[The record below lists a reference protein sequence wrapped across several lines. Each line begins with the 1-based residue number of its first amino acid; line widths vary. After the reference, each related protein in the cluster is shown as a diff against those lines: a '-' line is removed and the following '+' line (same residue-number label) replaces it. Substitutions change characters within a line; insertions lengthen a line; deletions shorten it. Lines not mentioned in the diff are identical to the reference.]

1 MAHSSHRSSRRIRLA
16 AAVAASAM
24 ALSLAACGTS
34 GPTGSGGGSATGA
47 ATMWALSGQPKEG
60 LRQDTVDAFNK
71 TNPDEKLEV
80 TFFQNDAY
88 KTKIR
93 TAIGAGQAPTLIYGW
108 GGGTLKAYADAGQVE
123 DLTSFFADNPEVKD
137 RLFPGSFGAA
147 TIDDKIYAMPIQD
160 VQPIVLFYNKK
171 VFADAGVEPPK
182 TWDDLMSLVTTFNEK
197 GIAPISLA
205 GQSRWTSMMWLEY
218 LFDRIGGPE
227 VFNDI
232 FLGKPDAWSNPAAL
246 EALEKAQDLVAA
258 DGFIKGFNSITAD
271 SNADQA
277 LLYTGKAAMMLHGGW
292 TYGSM
297 KADGQNF
304 VQDGNLGFVSFPTIE
319 GGVGDAENVVGN
331 PANYLS
337 ISSSAS
343 DEQKKIAEDY
353 LKTGLFTEAEIDGL
367 IENGAVPVVNGVDDK
382 LAATD
387 DADYLTFVYQLAGNA
402 PSFQQSW
409 DQALS
414 PTAAEALLN
423 NIDQLFSRSIT
434 PEEFAANMNKTIGK

>member
-1 MAHSSHRSSRRIRLA
+1 MAHSSHRLSRRIRL
-16 AAVAASAM
+16 VAAIAAGAM

-34 GPTGSGGGSATGA
+34 GPTGSGGGSAAGA

-71 TNPDEKLEV
+71 ANPDEKLEV

-123 DLTSFFADNPEVKD
+123 DLTSFFADNPDVKD

-171 VFADAGVEPPK
+171 VFADAGVETPK
-182 TWDDLMSLVTTFNEK
+182 TWEDLMSLVATFNEK

-246 EALEKAQDLVAA
+246 EALQKAQDLVAA

-304 VQDGNLGFVSFPTIE
+304 VQDGDLGFVSFPTIE

-353 LKTGLFTEAEIDGL
+353 LKTGLFTDAEIDGL

>member
-1 MAHSSHRSSRRIRLA
+1 MAHSSHRPSRRIRLA
-16 AAVAASAM
+16 AAIAAAAM

-34 GPTGSGGGSATGA
+34 GPTGSGGGAATGA

-71 TNPDEKLEV
+71 ANPDEKLEV

-123 DLTSFFADNPEVKD
+123 DLTSFFADNPDVKD

-246 EALEKAQDLVAA
+246 EALKKAQDLVAA

-337 ISSSAS
+337 ISSAAS

-353 LKTGLFTEAEIDGL
+353 LKTGLFTDAEIDGL

>member
-34 GPTGSGGGSATGA
+34 GPTGSGGGSGTGA